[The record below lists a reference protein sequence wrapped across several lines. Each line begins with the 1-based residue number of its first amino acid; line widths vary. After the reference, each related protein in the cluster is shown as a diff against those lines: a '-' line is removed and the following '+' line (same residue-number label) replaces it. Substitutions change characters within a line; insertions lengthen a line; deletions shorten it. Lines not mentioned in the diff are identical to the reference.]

1 MNVFDVD
8 VYRQELAASDK
19 LSELLESYN
28 GRYPEISNI
37 STAEKWDNLS
47 GFDCIPEIRLKRLER
62 VVKLIELNKEVLD
75 IGVGWGDIVPILS
88 RHKKTVNYT
97 GIDFSAEIIK
107 NLQDRYPDQ
116 KFINNTV
123 DTLNDSYDYVL
134 VLEVIEHIV
143 PSKIFDFL
151 KDVRKVLR
159 DKGTLIVTVP
169 LNEDLKSNTFVCG
182 KCGSFVNRMGHVRS
196 YSFDLIKTELEIA
209 GFFVAYTEH
218 IYEGYYGYKGTIKR
232 YLRNV
237 VGKLV
242 GPSTFKP
249 VRPGCVILKCKK
261 LLDKNI

>member
-8 VYRQELAASDK
+8 VYRQELAASGK

-28 GRYPEISNI
+28 GGYPEISNI

-47 GFDCIPEIRLKRLER
+47 DFDCIPEIRLKRLER
-62 VVKLIELNKEVLD
+62 VVELIETNKKILD

-88 RHKKTVNYT
+88 KHKKTVNYT
-97 GIDFSAEIIK
+97 GIDFSAEIVK
-107 NLQDRYPDQ
+107 KLQDKYPDQ

-123 DTLNDSYDYVL
+123 DTLDDNYDYVL

-151 KDVRKVLR
+151 KYVRKVLR

-169 LNEDLKSNTFVCG
+169 LNEDLRINTFVCG
-182 KCGSFVNRMGHVRS
+182 ECGSFVNRMGHVRG

-209 GFFVAYTEH
+209 GFLVTYSEL
-218 IYEGYYGYKGTIKR
+218 IYEGYYGFKGAIKR
-232 YLRNV
+232 FLRNV
-237 VGKLV
+237 AGKLV

-249 VRPGCVILKCKK
+249 VKPGCVILKCKK
-261 LLDKNI
+261 SVR